1 MNKLLPLIFALG
13 ILCVP
18 SAQAMPVVPLGSPQ
32 AGLTI
37 PVGWGWGF
45 GVCRGLFYGC
55 APVYVYGGNYG
66 KCYRGYR
73 NAHYRGPYVR
83 YHYNDGVVVSDRG
96 ICGFGSYLS
105 CSHGTC
111 WRRCY

>member
-1 MNKLLPLIFALG
+1 MEALHKLFSLVFVLG
-13 ILCVP
+13 IPCVP
-18 SAQAMPVVPLGSPQ
+18 SAQAMPVAPLGSPQ

-37 PVGWGWGF
+37 PVGWGYGF
-45 GVCRGLFYGC
+45 GVCRGLFGGC
-55 APVYVYGGNYG
+55 TPVYVYG

-83 YHYNDGVVVSDRG
+83 FYDNGGVVEANKG
-96 ICGFGSYLS
+96 TCGLGSYLS

-111 WRRCY
+111 WQLCN